1 MTRDSKFALTAL
13 CLALSLPAAANE
25 GCAAYPYTEG
35 LNVEAVEG
43 GTKIL
48 ATGSA
53 TVSFDDVDS
62 IKDARTEAE
71 MEAKALISKFMQEGI
86 QSDTTITKVVQ
97 ESKSTTA
104 EGRRADRQELIKRV
118 QAMRSTTQ
126 SLLRGVVPLS
136 SCYTKGREVRV
147 SVGIKPETIRAAGAM
162 AGSISS
168 SLANQPTPGTAG
180 GQSGTAGGAQG
191 ATAPRGGATEPHRGT
206 NSWSDAERAKKF

>member
-1 MTRDSKFALTAL
+1 MTPDPKFALAAL
-13 CLALSLPAAANE
+13 CIALSLPALASE
-25 GCAAYPYTEG
+25 GCAAFPYTEG

-62 IKDARTEAE
+62 IKDARIEAE

-86 QSDTTITKVVQ
+86 QSDTTVTKVIQ

-118 QAMRSTTQ
+118 QAMRSTSQ

-136 SCYTKGREVRV
+136 SCYTKAREVRV

-162 AGSISS
+162 AGSLSS
-168 SLANQPTPGTAG
+168 SLGSQPTPGTVS
-180 GQSGTAGGAQG
+180 GQSGNAGNAQG
-191 ATAPRGGATEPHRGT
+191 AAAPRGGTAEPHRGM

>member
-1 MTRDSKFALTAL
+1 MISGSKLTFTAL
-13 CLALSLPAAANE
+13 CIALSIPAAASE
-25 GCAAYPYTEG
+25 GCASYPYTEG

-62 IKDARTEAE
+62 IKDARIEAE

-86 QSDTTITKVVQ
+86 QSDTTITKVIQ

-168 SLANQPTPGTAG
+168 SLANQPTPGTGG
-180 GQSGTAGGAQG
+180 GQSGSAGNAQG
-191 ATAPRGGATEPHRGT
+191 ATPPRGGATEPHRGT